1 MSKVQLSQVL
11 NVQLSSKLI
20 DYYNNFISV
29 AIFATID
36 SCCCLTPSLSFSSHR
51 HFHQNVKACDRSNI
65 QNPPPS
71 VDTVAEVRLHVSYYC
86 YLNFTVE
93 EVEINEI
100 NQAGNE

>member
-1 MSKVQLSQVL
+1 M
-11 NVQLSSKLI
+11 
-20 DYYNNFISV
+20 
-29 AIFATID
+29 
-36 SCCCLTPSLSFSSHR
+36 FSSHR

-93 EVEINEI
+93 VEINEI
-100 NQAGNE
+100 NQAGNDFYFRIFDHTFS